1 MRSLVMRADDNNA
14 GDFLTAEQA
23 AQLVGRSHWTIRE
36 WYRRG
41 LLVKY
46 KSASLTVVSRKE
58 LIELV
63 KPKIAGDR

>member
-1 MRSLVMRADDNNA
+1 MRADDNNA

-36 WYRRG
+36 WCRRG

-46 KSASLTVVSRKE
+46 KSASRTVVSRAE
-58 LIELV
+58 LLELV
-63 KPKIAGDR
+63 KPKKSEDSQCRP